1 MINDPS
7 INVYEVVAEAES
19 YFQNI
24 DKNAKGSGWK
34 AYNRWLYENEP
45 KFYPSGDRSYVDP
58 FFVSKEYLKNK
69 DIEEGSTQIFLL
81 NRCSAIYAYASAILL
96 NTDPVNSKNFIEIA
110 NNLLFKSVEL
120 MVIDE
125 KEKLEEAQKK
135 AEKKRKKL
143 FDIYIGDGKKNW
155 EKNKSHFK
163 GCLLYTSPSPRDS

>member
-1 MINDPS
+1 MKRLNFLTVIIFS
-7 INVYEVVAEAES
+7 I
-19 YFQNI
+19 
-24 DKNAKGSGWK
+24 
-34 AYNRWLYENEP
+34 
-45 KFYPSGDRSYVDP
+45 
-58 FFVSKEYLKNK
+58 FVSSILKADSNTPLKEYLKNK

-143 FDIYIGDGKKNW
+143 FDIYIADGKKNW
-155 EKNKSHFK
+155 ENNKSHFK
-163 GCLLYTSPSPRDS
+163 GSYISDDMSICSKLVEDS